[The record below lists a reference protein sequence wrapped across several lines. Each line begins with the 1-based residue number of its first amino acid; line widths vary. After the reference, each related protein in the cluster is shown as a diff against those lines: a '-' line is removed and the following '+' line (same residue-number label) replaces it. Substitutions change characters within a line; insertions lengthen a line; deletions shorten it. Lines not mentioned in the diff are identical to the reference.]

1 MRRGITVIG
10 VSGQEAYTL
19 TGVSAEDRSTAL
31 AAVTGHL
38 RCPVCGAGIAL
49 DGGQLRCDRGH
60 GFDVARQGYVNLT
73 GGRPGPGTADT
84 AEMVAA
90 RERFLAHGH
99 YQPIADRLRD
109 VAAAEEG
116 APGLVVDLAGGTGY
130 YLGAVLD
137 GLPGRY
143 GLCVDLSVP
152 ALRRAARAHPRAAA
166 IAADVWRDLPVRD
179 QAAGLVLSVF
189 GPRNPAEITR
199 VLAPGGALVVV
210 TPGPDHLRELRE
222 PIGMI
227 GMDERKSER
236 LSEAFG
242 EEAREIVVK
251 YIMCV
256 DRTDATAAVLMG
268 PSAHHVSAEEVSA
281 RMRALDDPLTV
292 TADLRVR
299 TYRR

>member
-1 MRRGITVIG
+1 
-10 VSGQEAYTL
+10 
-19 TGVSAEDRSTAL
+19 VSAGVL
-31 AAVTGHL
+31 AAVSGFL
-38 RCPVCGAGIAL
+38 RCPVCRDSVSL
-49 DGGQLRCDRGH
+49 HGGSLRCDRGH
-60 GFDVARQGYVNLT
+60 SFDVARQGYVNLT

-90 RERFLAHGH
+90 RERFLGHGH
-99 YQPIADRLRD
+99 YRPIADRLGEI
-109 VAAAEEG
+109 VAGAA
-116 APGLVVDLAGGTGY
+116 GLVVDLAGGTGY
-130 YLGAVLD
+130 YLSAVLD
-137 GLPGRY
+137 GAPDRY

-189 GPRNPAEITR
+189 GPRNPAEIAR

-222 PIGMI
+222 PVGMI
-227 GMDERKSER
+227 GVDDRKAER
-236 LSEAFG
+236 LAEAFG
-242 EEAREIVVK
+242 EEAGEIVVK
-251 YIMCV
+251 YQMCL
-256 DRTDATAAVLMG
+256 DQADATAAVLMG
-268 PSAHHVSAEEVSA
+268 PSAHHVSAEEVNV
-281 RMRALDDPLTV
+281 RVRALADPLTV